1 MPAMLYYNGGGRDVS
16 AFRGKERI
24 GMRWF
29 RSNIKHGSRIALFA
43 LAIQF
48 ALSFGHFHGIAA
60 EAAPGAVSQTV
71 QPPQPASDRDSDQR
85 PDDTCAICAV
95 MAMANAVSFAAPPV
109 LLLPQAV
116 EFSYF
121 AADARFVHLNSVGV
135 AYQPR
140 APPIS

>member
-1 MPAMLYYNGGGRDVS
+1 MARSRCLGLPGGV
-16 AFRGKERI
+16 RI

-48 ALSFGHFHGIAA
+48 ALSFGHFHAVAA
-60 EAAPGAVSQTV
+60 QAEPAAASRSGQQQQPVSDHD
-71 QPPQPASDRDSDQR
+71 SDRH

-95 MAMANAVSFAAPPV
+95 VAMAHTVSFAAPPV
-109 LLLPQAV
+109 LPLPQIA
-116 EFSYF
+116 EFAYF
-121 AADARFVHLNSVGV
+121 AADAGIVHLSSAGV
-135 AYQPR
+135 AFQPR